1 MNMSRDTCAWE
12 LISDT
17 LESPELLLPP
27 SMLRF
32 IEMMKSLESFSGG
45 NTELAEKLN
54 VFSRESITP
63 KALKQ
68 MMNRWRYQLEENG
81 VYFKSSRSNGQ
92 RFVEVR
98 FIPPSV
104 IPSDGSAVNDGS
116 STVAEICVPSVPCV
130 PDES

>member
-1 MNMSRDTCAWE
+1 MSKLVE
-12 LISDT
+12 L
-17 LESPELLLPP
+17 
-27 SMLRF
+27 
-32 IEMMKSLESFSGG
+32 MKSIEFFSGG

-54 VFSRESITP
+54 VFSGECITP

-98 FIPPSV
+98 FIPPSAP
-104 IPSDGSAVNDGS
+104 PSDGSAVNDGS